1 MARDN
6 VLLVSFPHYS
16 SDNFDILHGQAR
28 ISSGSDQIKIM
39 PPKKSTAKAATN
51 GSKQKNDTKDD
62 TKSAPNDDLKQEQG
76 TDYSHEGQSESRVKP
91 TKKRKK
97 QASGDE
103 PQKAARRS
111 GRGALKATPT
121 QLQLLKYMLSKDAE
135 ALCRPDD
142 ETEDMKDR
150 GDIKTY
156 SSSVMN
162 PYEEL
167 LCAIV
172 LSRPISHRLGLRT
185 IRTILNDPYDFTSAR
200 ATKDAGSE
208 KQHQALWDA
217 RTQHKDKTATQI
229 GDLADVVLEK
239 FTTSDDKD
247 GTEMQ
252 KVRDDCNRD
261 VDKERQYLKDNIK
274 GLGNTGLDIF
284 FRRVQWLWDAG
295 YPFIDDR
302 TMQSLHKLGL
312 PEEGEELHEVVEQ
325 HWDELD
331 TKVIAGSDEDM
342 KKRRALV
349 TVLERATGSD
359 LEGKHEALLAAA
371 AA

>member
-1 MARDN
+1 
-6 VLLVSFPHYS
+6 
-16 SDNFDILHGQAR
+16 
-28 ISSGSDQIKIM
+28 M
-39 PPKKSTAKAATN
+39 PRKKSTVKATAD
-51 GSKQKNDTKDD
+51 GPKQKPEVKEEAKTTPKDY
-62 TKSAPNDDLKQEQG
+62 PKQEQEQG
-76 TDYSHEGQSESRVKP
+76 AEDKHAGQSDSKAKA
-91 TKKRKK
+91 TNKRKK
-97 QASGDE
+97 QASNDE

-111 GRGALKATPT
+111 GRGAPKATPSK
-121 QLQLLKYMLSKDAE
+121 LQLLKYMLSKDAE

-142 ETEDMKDR
+142 ETQHMKTR
-150 GDIKTY
+150 GNIKTY

-167 LCAIV
+167 MCAIV

-185 IRTILNDPYDFTSAR
+185 IRTILNDPYNFTSAR
-200 ATKDAGSE
+200 ATKDSGSE

-217 RTQHKDKTATQI
+217 RTQHKDKTAAQI
-229 GDLADVVLEK
+229 GELAEVVLQK
-239 FTTSDDKD
+239 FTTSNDKE

-295 YPFIDDR
+295 YPFVDNR

-312 PEEGEELHEVVEQ
+312 PDEGEELHELIVQ
-325 HWDELD
+325 HWSELD
-331 TKVIAGSDEDM
+331 TKVVTGSDEDM